1 MIPVPPSYALTVF
14 WFPYQWL
21 LVTSCGLQAMA
32 QAQGHPE
39 CVQGALVNTHHAVVD
54 AARLIQF

>member
-54 AARLIQF
+54 LLD